1 MGADKVSHDERE
13 TKQHGL
19 RRQSK
24 QTEKEMKYRRNTLEE
39 RGGKLHS
46 RYLRKSSAINAPH
59 YSFQNINTVK
69 EELCLF
75 HDQFRMILEVH
86 EKYYQLTED
95 KVKQEEYEVWFDK
108 LDEKPVYLQVQGAQ
122 LVEARGRVT

>member
-1 MGADKVSHDERE
+1 
-13 TKQHGL
+13 
-19 RRQSK
+19 
-24 QTEKEMKYRRNTLEE
+24 
-39 RGGKLHS
+39 
-46 RYLRKSSAINAPH
+46 
-59 YSFQNINTVK
+59 
-69 EELCLF
+69 
-75 HDQFRMILEVH
+75 MILEVH